1 MDSVMTEENVATQE
15 FAPTDP
21 EVAAEQEEASKIE
34 TARQQIAEEEAAQSG
49 LILGKYESTDDLAAA
64 YQNLQR
70 EYTRLKDGSVDQGE
84 PTPEPVAESEP
95 EGGEPA
101 EQPEAEADTGNALNP
116 EQLATITNSLYE
128 QAGGQQQYASLTAW
142 AKDNCSSDQIN
153 AFNEALGTGDQY
165 IILNALKGIQ
175 YDYMMGNGF
184 EPKLT
189 GGRAPTQEVQGFRSR
204 YEYQTAMNDPRYDS
218 DPAFR
223 KDVERKV
230 AVSPD
235 NLFGVN

>member
-1 MDSVMTEENVATQE
+1 MAEENVATQQIE
-15 FAPTDP
+15 ATAP
-21 EVAAEQEEASKIE
+21 EEIAAQEEAAKVE
-34 TARQQIAEEEAAQSG
+34 AARQQIAEEQATESG

-70 EYTRLKDGSVDQGE
+70 EYTRLKDGSADQGE
-84 PTPEPVAESEP
+84 PAPEPVAESEP
-95 EGGEPA
+95 ETGEPA

-142 AKDNCSSDQIN
+142 AKDNCSQDQIN

-189 GGRAPTQEVQGFRSR
+189 RGRAPTQDVQGFRSR
-204 YEYQTAMNDPRYDS
+204 YEVQAAMNDPRYQQDA
-218 DPAFR
+218 AFR
-223 KDVERKV
+223 KDVERKI

>member
-1 MDSVMTEENVATQE
+1 MAEENVATQQAE
-15 FAPTDP
+15 PVAPE
-21 EVAAEQEEASKIE
+21 EVAAQEEAAKIE
-34 TARQQIAEEEAAQSG
+34 AARVELAEEEAANNG

-70 EYTRLKDGSVDQGE
+70 EYTRLKDGSVDQSE

-95 EGGEPA
+95 ETGEPA
-101 EQPEAEADTGNALNP
+101 TESETEAERGDALNP
-116 EQLATITNSLYE
+116 EQLASITNSLYE

-142 AKDNCSSDQIN
+142 AKSNCSQDQIN

-189 GGRAPTQEVQGFRSR
+189 GGRAPTQEVQGYRSR
-204 YEYQTAMNDPRYDS
+204 YEVQQAMNDSRYQNDE
-218 DPAFR
+218 AFR
-223 KDVERKV
+223 RDVERRISV
-230 AVSPD
+230 TP
-235 NLFGVN
+235 NELFGVN

>member
-1 MDSVMTEENVATQE
+1 MAEENVATQQAE
-15 FAPTDP
+15 PVAP
-21 EVAAEQEEASKIE
+21 EEIAAQEETAKIE
-34 TARQQIAEEEAAQSG
+34 AARVELAEEEAANSG
-49 LILGKYESTDDLAAA
+49 LILGKYESTEELAAA
-64 YQNLQR
+64 YLNLQR
-70 EYTRLKDGSVDQGE
+70 EYTRQKDGSADQGE
-84 PTPEPVAESEP
+84 PAPEPVAESEP
-95 EGGEPA
+95 ETGEPV
-101 EQPEAEADTGNALNP
+101 EQPETGADSGNALNP
-116 EQLATITNSLYE
+116 EQLATITNSLHE

-142 AKDNCSSDQIN
+142 AKENCSQDQIN
-153 AFNEALGTGDQY
+153 AFNEALFTGDQY

-223 KDVERKV
+223 KDVERKI